1 MKSFKELYEAKQVG
15 YLYHFTKVTNL
26 VDILDS
32 KKQSELGLEIFE
44 FLSHNSTFSCTR
56 NACLAQ
62 SVLSKDIN
70 LKNGY
75 HVRIVLD
82 GNKISNKFK
91 ISPISGFDDTELKQ
105 TKYNKRIGKEYGEQE
120 EKILPDK
127 RQKERTKTFKM
138 KDYIIQIDFSNE
150 AKEDVNRDLLKK
162 LDKYNIK
169 YNFVKKFH
177 TFKESKD
184 YSPNQSNHELELS
197 YDEI

>member
-1 MKSFKELYEAKQVG
+1 MKSFKELHEAKQVG
-15 YLYHFTKVTNL
+15 YIYHFTKVSNL
-26 VDILDS
+26 VSLLD
-32 KKQSELGLEIFE
+32 KEKQADLGLEIFE
-44 FLSHNSTFSCTR
+44 FISHNGTFSCTR

-91 ISPISGFDDTELKQ
+91 ITPVNGFDDTDLVQ
-105 TKYNKRIGKEYGEQE
+105 TKYNKRIGKDYEEQE

-138 KDYIIQIDFSNE
+138 KDYIVQIDFSTS
-150 AKEDVNRDLLKK
+150 AKKDISEELLKK
-162 LDKYNIK
+162 LDKNNIK

-177 TFKESKD
+177 TFKESKE
-184 YSPNQSNHELELS
+184 YSPNQSSHELE
-197 YDEI
+197 IK